1 MKRVFA
7 LILAVVLSVSA
18 MIPAQAA
25 EMGTFPYQNTSSF
38 SAQYT
43 RAIQVMML
51 NYNTTTRAYI
61 TGSGG
66 VDGSFGPATK
76 NAVTA
81 FQTARGLSADGSCGP
96 ATWASLRSS
105 LIANG
110 TSGSYR
116 LYKGP
121 TPYYGN
127 QYNMR
132 QYNTSGGSW
141 HCYYNGTWYYVG

>member
-1 MKRVFA
+1 MKKVFA
-7 LILAVVLSVSA
+7 LILAVVLSAGA

-38 SAQYT
+38 TAQYT

-76 NAVTA
+76 YAVSA
-81 FQTARGLSADGSCGP
+81 FQTAKGLSADGSCGP

-105 LIANG
+105 L
-110 TSGSYR
+110 TYSEVSGSYK

-121 TPYYGN
+121 TPYYTN
-127 QYNMR
+127 KYNMK

-141 HCYYNGTWYYVG
+141 YCYYGGTWYYVG